1 MTTTLLY
8 ALAAFPV
15 LSETFVSNE
24 IRAMRAAGHRVV
36 PVALAPHHGPCQPE
50 DEGFRAETLALGAEP
65 RAQALAGAL
74 PKAGAALPFL
84 LAQRG
89 LGRRS
94 LLLAGAR
101 LARIARREGATHIH
115 AHFAH
120 SAAAVAIT
128 GARLA
133 GLTCSFIGHGYDVYG
148 TPSDLAAKLRH
159 ADMAF
164 ATCGEMASDF
174 RSLAPGARI
183 ERLFCGVDPQRFRPT
198 QDPDN
203 GRLLA
208 IGRLAEQK
216 GYPALLAALAALP
229 EALRPRLDVVGEGP
243 LRVEVEAEIAAHG
256 LAPWVRLLG
265 ARASGWIASEGPRY
279 RGFVAPYVITSNGD
293 KDTGPIVVKEAM
305 AMGLPVLA
313 SALMGMKEM
322 VAPDTGRLVPPGD
335 VPRLAEGLAWLGALG
350 AEARAALG
358 QAARARCE
366 QMFTLTAQ
374 AATMTRAIDGL
385 RA

>member
-1 MTTTLLY
+1 MATTLLY

-36 PVALAPHHGPCQPE
+36 PVGLAPHDGPCQPE
-50 DEGFRAETLALGAEP
+50 DEGFRAETLALGDEP
-65 RAQALAGAL
+65 RARALAAAL
-74 PKAGAALPFL
+74 PRLGTALPFL
-84 LAQRG
+84 FAQRG

-159 ADMAF
+159 VDLAF
-164 ATCGEMASDF
+164 ATCGDMAGDF
-174 RSLAPGARI
+174 RALAPTARV
-183 ERLFCGVDPQRFRPT
+183 EVLFCGVDPSRFRPMPG
-198 QDPDN
+198 PDN

-216 GYPALLAALAALP
+216 GYPDLLAALAALP
-229 EALRPRLDVVGEGP
+229 EASRPRVDVVGEGP
-243 LRVEVEAEIAAHG
+243 LRGTIEAVIATYALG
-256 LAPWVRLLG
+256 PWVRLLG
-265 ARASGWIASEGPRY
+265 ARPSSWIASEGPRY
-279 RGFVAPYVITSNGD
+279 RGFVAPYVITASGD
-293 KDTGPIVVKEAM
+293 KDTGPVVVKEAM

-313 SALMGMKEM
+313 SALMGLKEM
-322 VAPDTGRLVPPGD
+322 VTPGTGRLVPQGD
-335 VPRLAEGLAWLGALG
+335 IPSLAQGLAWLGALDAQSRARLG
-350 AEARAALG
+350 AH
-358 QAARARCE
+358 ARARCE
-366 QMFTLTAQ
+366 AMFTLTAQ
-374 AATMTRAIDGL
+374 ATAMTRAIGGI